1 MMPPTLGPFSPHRLM
16 PLPSLPVRPA
26 PATRRHLFGLTL
38 LSSLALL
45 AGCGSGDAEAGSA
58 PPGPSDTDSPRS
70 IIVLIGDG
78 MGAAYFT
85 AARLHKG
92 ELAMERMEVGGLMD
106 QRSATSLVTGSA
118 EAATALATGVRTY
131 GGAIGVGLA
140 CPDLMAADSAAMR
153 ADPAACDPLEGVF
166 DVAHGARMSTGLVAS
181 SSVTH
186 ATPAGFGAKVPRR
199 GWQAEIANQYM
210 EGPIQVILGGGQGWF
225 DGRRGTFDD
234 DRLTPFCAAAEV
246 DCLLSVEEF
255 EAHQPSSQR
264 RLVGLFAEDGMPRY
278 TEGRSPSLPAMTRMA
293 LDVLA
298 GNPSGF
304 VLMVE
309 GSQPDW
315 LGHAN
320 APFHEIAAES
330 ADFDD
335 AVEVALDFQD
345 QHPDVLVLVLSDHE
359 TGGLALLPDGDSLV
373 AAYSS
378 TGHTGEMVPLFA
390 HGPGAMAFGGIRDND
405 EIGGTLVEMVRRIE
419 VANR

>member
-1 MMPPTLGPFSPHRLM
+1 MI
-16 PLPSLPVRPA
+16 PSRPESFLAAA
-26 PATRRHLFGLTL
+26 PRAR
-38 LSSLALL
+38 LALL
-45 AGCGSGDAEAGSA
+45 LPILLAFVLVSACDVADAGSPA
-58 PPGPSDTDSPRS
+58 SGAVADDSPRS
-70 IIVLIGDG
+70 VIVLIGDG

-131 GGAIGVGLA
+131 GGAIGVGLE
-140 CPDLMAADSAAMR
+140 CRDLMAADSAAMR
-153 ADPAACDPLEGVF
+153 ADPASCDPLESVF
-166 DVAHGARMSTGLVAS
+166 DVAHRAGMTTGLVAT

-186 ATPAGFGAKVPRR
+186 ATPAGFGAKVPQR

-210 EGPIQVILGGGQGWF
+210 DGPIQVILGGGQGWF
-225 DGRRGTFDD
+225 DGRRGTFED
-234 DRLTPFCAAAEV
+234 DRLTPFCASAEV
-246 DCLLSVEEF
+246 DCLLTHEEF
-255 EAHQPSSQR
+255 EAHQPSAER
-264 RLVGLFAEDGMPRY
+264 RLFGLFADDGMPRF

-293 LDVLA
+293 LDVLSQNPA
-298 GNPSGF
+298 GF
-304 VLMVE
+304 MVMIE

-320 APFHEIAAES
+320 APFNEIAAES

-335 AVEVALDFQD
+335 AVEVALDFQARNA
-345 QHPDVLVLVLSDHE
+345 DVLVLVLSDHE

-373 AAYSS
+373 AAYSTTS
-378 TGHTGEMVPLFA
+378 HTGEMVPLFA

-405 EIGGTLVEMVRRIE
+405 EIGRTLLEMVRRIE
-419 VANR
+419 VAAR

>member
-1 MMPPTLGPFSPHRLM
+1 MI
-16 PLPSLPVRPA
+16 PSRPESFLAAA
-26 PATRRHLFGLTL
+26 PRAR
-38 LSSLALL
+38 LALL
-45 AGCGSGDAEAGSA
+45 LPILLAFVLVSACDVADAGSPA
-58 PPGPSDTDSPRS
+58 SGAVADDSPRS
-70 IIVLIGDG
+70 VIVLIGDG

-118 EAATALATGVRTY
+118 EAATALATG
-131 GGAIGVGLA
+131 
-140 CPDLMAADSAAMR
+140 
-153 ADPAACDPLEGVF
+153 
-166 DVAHGARMSTGLVAS
+166 LVAT

-186 ATPAGFGAKVPRR
+186 ATPAGFGAKVPQR

-225 DGRRGTFDD
+225 DGRRGTFED
-234 DRLTPFCAAAEV
+234 DRLTPFCASAEV
-246 DCLLSVEEF
+246 DCLLTPEEF
-255 EAHQPSSQR
+255 EAHQPSAER
-264 RLVGLFAEDGMPRY
+264 RLFGLFADDGMPRF

-293 LDVLA
+293 LDVLSQNPA
-298 GNPSGF
+298 GF
-304 VLMVE
+304 MVMIE

-320 APFHEIAAES
+320 APFNEIAAES

-335 AVEVALDFQD
+335 AVEVALDFQARNA
-345 QHPDVLVLVLSDHE
+345 DVLVLVLSDHE

-373 AAYSS
+373 AAYSTTS
-378 TGHTGEMVPLFA
+378 HTGEMVPLFA

-405 EIGGTLVEMVRRIE
+405 EIGRTLLEMVRRIE
-419 VANR
+419 VAAR

>member
-1 MMPPTLGPFSPHRLM
+1 M
-16 PLPSLPVRPA
+16 LPSRLTNCTTSRTRLPLAVLLI
-26 PATRRHLFGLTL
+26 LFP
-38 LSSLALL
+38 ALL
-45 AGCGSGDAEAGSA
+45 LAACDSGDAEAGSA
-58 PPGPSDTDSPRS
+58 PAGQMDAESPRS
-70 IIVLIGDG
+70 IVVLIGDG

-118 EAATALATGVRTY
+118 EASTALATGVRTY
-131 GGAIGVGLA
+131 GGAIGVGMG
-140 CPDLMAADSAAMR
+140 CRDLMAADSAAMR
-153 ADPAACDPLEGVF
+153 ADPAACDPLESVF
-166 DVAHGARMSTGLVAS
+166 DVAHRAGMSTGVVAT

-186 ATPAGFGAKVPRR
+186 ATPAGFGTKVPLRS
-199 GWQAEIANQYM
+199 WQAEIANQYM
-210 EGPIQVILGGGQGWF
+210 ESPIQVVLGGGQGWF
-225 DGRRGTFDD
+225 DGRSGTFDT

-246 DCLLSVEEF
+246 DCLLTPEEF
-255 EAHQPSSQR
+255 EAHQPSAER
-264 RLVGLFAEDGMPRY
+264 RLFGLFAEDGMPRF
-278 TEGRSPSLPAMTRMA
+278 TEGRYPSLPQMTRTA

-298 GNPSGF
+298 GNPAGF
-304 VLMVE
+304 ILVVE

-335 AVEVALDFQD
+335 AVEVALDFQAE
-345 QHPDVLVLVLSDHE
+345 HPHVLVLVLSDHE

-390 HGPGAMAFGGIRDND
+390 HGPGALAFGGIRDND
-405 EIGGTLVEMVRRIE
+405 EIGRTLVEMVRRIE
-419 VANR
+419 VAVR